1 MELPEIQTLKDLK
14 DFLESLT
21 EEEMRELRFSQA
33 MELVETISNYFDEQ
47 GDEIDIEDAIEL
59 YEKGMDLLM
68 FCREKLAV
76 VQSKKEEIDKKYRE
90 LLGENG

>member
-1 MELPEIQTLKDLK
+1 
-14 DFLESLT
+14 
-21 EEEMRELRFSQA
+21 MRELRFSQA